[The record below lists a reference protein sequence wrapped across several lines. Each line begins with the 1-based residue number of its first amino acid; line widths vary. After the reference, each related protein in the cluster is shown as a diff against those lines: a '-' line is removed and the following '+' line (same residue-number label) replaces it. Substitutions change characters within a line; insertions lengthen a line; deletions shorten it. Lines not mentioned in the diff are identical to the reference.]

1 MITCSIKT
9 CLSQGIQYLLKRSH
23 VTRVIWLILVIL
35 ALIAAAIFAGN
46 VFFDWQGERTITS
59 LKTISKPVN
68 ELDFPSVTICKDG
81 QNMQAVRE
89 ALEGRKDEGVGRKR
103 KRR

>member
-1 MITCSIKT
+1 MVGHTELITSSTKICPSP
-9 CLSQGIQYLLKRSH
+9 GIQYLLKRSH

-35 ALIAAAIFAGN
+35 ALIAAAIFASN
-46 VFFDWQGERTITS
+46 VFIDWQGERTITS

-81 QNMQAVRE
+81 QHMDAVRE
-89 ALEGRKDEGVGRKR
+89 ELEKE
-103 KRR
+103 